1 MKLYNGL
8 SPNGARVGIF
18 LAEKQIEVP
27 IVEIDVMKG
36 ETQTPAYLKINSLGQ
51 VPVLELDDGT
61 MIAESVAICRY
72 LESLHAEPALFGSDA
87 KEQAQI
93 EMWNRRIERH
103 IFDTVGNVGMHEMP
117 FFANHI
123 EQMPEY
129 AKSLR
134 RRFTEK
140 LSWLEAELSD
150 GRPFVAGETFS
161 VADITGM
168 AAFMICHFIKQDVP
182 ADVANVKK
190 WEQRLRARPS
200 WPTLPS

>member
-27 IVEIDVMKG
+27 TVEIDVMKG

-61 MIAESVAICRY
+61 SYNGERCNLPVPGIAARGTPRYSVEVR
-72 LESLHAEPALFGSDA
+72 

-134 RRFTEK
+134 RRFVQK
-140 LSWLEAELSD
+140 LSWLD
-150 GRPFVAGETFS
+150 
-161 VADITGM
+161 D
-168 AAFMICHFIKQDVP
+168 
-182 ADVANVKK
+182 
-190 WEQRLRARPS
+190 
-200 WPTLPS
+200 